1 MTQRFHHV
9 AISTPNLERALT
21 FYRDLLG
28 LEVLNEAS
36 WPRGS
41 QQINQVIGLDDC
53 AATTVML
60 QGGNLCVELFEYH
73 WPTQPPAQTSRPVH
87 LYGITHFC
95 LDVKG
100 IDAVYQRLLDA
111 GIHFHAP
118 PQHFG
123 GVKATY
129 GRDPDGN
136 VFELQE
142 IL

>member
-1 MTQRFHHV
+1 MTQRFHHF
-9 AISTPNLERALT
+9 AISTPNLARALT

-41 QQINQVIGLDDC
+41 RQINQVIGLEDC
-53 AATTVML
+53 AASTVML

-73 WPTQPPAQTSRPVH
+73 WPTQPPQQAERPVH

-95 LDVKG
+95 LDVKD
-100 IDAVYQRLLDA
+100 IDVIYQRLLDA
-111 GIHFHAP
+111 GVHFHAP
-118 PQHFG
+118 PQDFG
-123 GVKATY
+123 GAKATY
-129 GRDPDGN
+129 GRDFDGN
-136 VFELQE
+136 VFEIQE

>member
-1 MTQRFHHV
+1 MSQNFHHV

-41 QQINQVIGLDDC
+41 RQINQVIGLDDC

-73 WPTQPPAQTSRPVH
+73 WPTQPPAQPSRPVH

-111 GIHFHAP
+111 GIRFHAP
-118 PQHFG
+118 PQNFG

-136 VFELQE
+136 VFEIQE